1 MSGNSDPVETAD
13 VDLLRWAA
21 VGDKDSFA
29 AIFERYHHVVYR
41 FACAMTGSPDTA
53 EDVTQEVFVVLIR
66 DLRRYVPERAALS
79 TYLYGITRNVNRDRL
94 RRERRFLSL
103 ASLGV
108 KPIDGACS
116 ADPFRQMVTL
126 ETSAEVRRALARI
139 PVKYREVV
147 ILCDLHDLSY
157 AEIGAILRTSIGAVR
172 SRLHHGRQ
180 LLRRWLSRQGQAT
193 VRQTARSSLRCS
205 M

>member
-1 MSGNSDPVETAD
+1 PANHSRMSGRPDPVEIAD

-21 VGDKDSFA
+21 DGDKDSFG
-29 AIFERYHHVVYR
+29 AIFERYHDVVYR

-53 EDVTQEVFVVLIR
+53 EDVTQEVFVALIR

-79 TYLYGITRNVNRDRL
+79 TYLYGITRNMSRERL

-108 KPIDGACS
+108 TPIDDART
-116 ADPFRQMVTL
+116 ADPFKQLVAV
-126 ETSAEVRRALARI
+126 ETGTEVRRALARI

-147 ILCDLHDLSY
+147 ILCGLHGLSY
-157 AEIGAILRTSIGAVR
+157 AVMGGILRTSIVA
-172 SRLHHGRQ
+172 L
-180 LLRRWLSRQGQAT
+180 
-193 VRQTARSSLRCS
+193 
-205 M
+205 